1 MSVMKQPQVREASTE
16 ELQEELVKSKKAY
29 SDLRMAH
36 SLSPLENPMQ
46 LRSMRKSIARIA
58 TELTKRELNA

>member
-1 MSVMKQPQVREASTE
+1 MKQPQVREASTE

-29 SDLRMAH
+29 SELRMAH

-46 LRSMRKSIARIA
+46 LRSM
-58 TELTKRELNA
+58 

>member
-29 SDLRMAH
+29 SELRMAH

>member
-1 MSVMKQPQVREASTE
+1 MKQPQVREASTE

-29 SDLRMAH
+29 SEIRMAH

>member
-1 MSVMKQPQVREASTE
+1 MKQQQVREASTE

-29 SDLRMAH
+29 SELRMAH

>member
-1 MSVMKQPQVREASTE
+1 MKQPQVREAATE

-29 SDLRMAH
+29 SELRMAH